1 MSDLKSVDASSRDLL
16 ARGSRRLSE
25 HSRSAVAAASR
36 GATGVAVGTA
46 VTMDAA
52 AQREAKELKKLKQK
66 RKSEDGGKGTT
77 AQCAVCVVGCF
88 VLSAHAPAWS

>member
-1 MSDLKSVDASSRDLL
+1 M
-16 ARGSRRLSE
+16 RL
-25 HSRSAVAAASR
+25 
-36 GATGVAVGTA
+36 GTV